1 METLLSLV
9 RDHGT
14 PKLFR
19 AGSSL
24 FFQGEVPRDVYIIQ
38 DGIVRGYSISSTG
51 DERITALY
59 GKADIVPLAWV
70 LGGTTAS
77 FTYYQAVSD
86 TRILAVPK
94 TRFDAIVGSQPLAAQ
109 KLIEATGREYA
120 GSMFGLSVLPNHAP
134 LINSPTAFTTS
145 HTALVLNER
154 MEKPLSISSC
164 RKLC

>member
-77 FTYYQAVSD
+77 FTYYQAVNSCGAKN
-86 TRILAVPK
+86 TLRCY
-94 TRFDAIVGSQPLAAQ
+94 RRES
-109 KLIEATGREYA
+109 ATC
-120 GSMFGLSVLPNHAP
+120 
-134 LINSPTAFTTS
+134 
-145 HTALVLNER
+145 
-154 MEKPLSISSC
+154 SS
-164 RKLC
+164 KID

>member
-70 LGGTTAS
+70 LGGTSAS
-77 FTYYQAVSD
+77 FSYYQAVANYVSEHD
-86 TRILAVPK
+86 R
-94 TRFDAIVGSQPLAAQ
+94 
-109 KLIEATGREYA
+109 
-120 GSMFGLSVLPNHAP
+120 PNA
-134 LINSPTAFTTS
+134 
-145 HTALVLNER
+145 R
-154 MEKPLSISSC
+154 
-164 RKLC
+164 R